1 MGVAAAGGD
10 SVRAVSYQPS
20 DIERYA
26 VEPVSG
32 EKRGPSDRTPF
43 QRDRARIL
51 HSAALRRL
59 AGKTQVVAPGES
71 DFPRTRLTHSLEVA
85 QIGRELAGAFG
96 ADPDLVEAA
105 CLAHDL
111 GPPPF
116 GHTGEDALNDI
127 CEHSGGF
134 EGNAQNLRIMS
145 RLEPKIITADGRSV
159 GINATRALLDATTK
173 YPWRR
178 REGLRKFGAYRDDLP
193 VFRWVRAAT
202 PPEFAEAKC
211 FEAQVMDWADDVA
224 YSVHDLEDAIVSGQL
239 ELRVLTVAEERA
251 ALFERTLGY
260 AKDASVGELAEAL
273 DRLQA
278 LEWWPQDFDGSF
290 AAQARLKRTSS
301 ELIGRFCRPVVK
313 ATKDEFGPGPHR
325 RYAARLVVPR
335 QTRLECELL
344 KAVAA
349 RYVMETDRALTL
361 RQKQSDLIKDL
372 VARLSARPD
381 LLDPPF
387 AATYAA
393 APDDAARLRVF
404 VDQVATFTDVRAY
417 ATYRT
422 LLVSHAK

>member
-1 MGVAAAGGD
+1 VD
-10 SVRAVSYQPS
+10 YEPS

-32 EKRGPSDRTPF
+32 EKRSAGDRTAF

-85 QIGRELAGAFG
+85 QIGRELAGGFG

-111 GPPPF
+111 GHPPF
-116 GHTGEDALNDI
+116 GHTGEDALNEVCASI
-127 CEHSGGF
+127 GGF

-145 RLEPKIITADGRSV
+145 RLEAKIVTADGRSA

-178 REGLRKFGAYRDDLP
+178 REGLRKFGTYRDDLP

-202 PPEFAEAKC
+202 PPEYAEGKC
-211 FEAQVMDWADDVA
+211 FEAQVMDWSDDVA
-224 YSVHDLEDAIVSGQL
+224 YSVHDLEDAIFSGKIDPRL
-239 ELRVLTVAEERA
+239 FDDEDERQ
-251 ALFERTLGY
+251 ALFARTLGY
-260 AKDASVGELAEAL
+260 APDAEPAELAEAL
-273 DRLQA
+273 DRLRS
-278 LEWWPQDFDGSF
+278 LEWWPTEFDGSF
-290 AAQARLKRTSS
+290 TAQARLKRTSS
-301 ELIGRFCRPVVK
+301 ELIGRFCRPVVR
-313 ATKDEFGPGPHR
+313 ATREAHGPGPHR
-325 RYAARLVVPR
+325 RYSARLVVPR
-335 QTRLECELL
+335 ATRLECELL
-344 KAVAA
+344 KAAAA

-361 RQKQSDLIKDL
+361 RRTQSDLIKDL
-372 VARLSARPD
+372 VTRLTARPD

-387 AATYAA
+387 AESHAHAR
-393 APDDAARLRVF
+393 DDAARLRVF
-404 VDQVATFTDVRAY
+404 VDQVATYTDARAY

-422 LLVSHAK
+422 LIVSTPQ

>member
-1 MGVAAAGGD
+1 MD
-10 SVRAVSYQPS
+10 YEPS

-32 EKRGPSDRTPF
+32 EKRGAGDRTPF

-85 QIGRELAGAFG
+85 QIGRELAGGFG

-111 GPPPF
+111 GHPPF
-116 GHTGEDALNDI
+116 GHTGEDALNEVCGAI
-127 CEHSGGF
+127 GGF

-145 RLEPKIITADGRSV
+145 RLEAKIVTSDGRSA

-178 REGLRKFGAYRDDLP
+178 REDTRKFGAYRDDLP

-202 PPEFAEAKC
+202 PAEYAEAKC
-211 FEAQVMDWADDVA
+211 FEAQVMDWSDDVA
-224 YSVHDLEDAIVSGQL
+224 YSVHDLEDAIFSGKIDPKL
-239 ELRVLTVAEERA
+239 LTVGEERA
-251 ALFERTLGY
+251 ALFERTRGY
-260 AKDASVGELAEAL
+260 APDAEVEELAEAL

-278 LEWWPQDFDGSF
+278 LEWWPTEFDGSF
-290 AAQARLKRTSS
+290 TAQARLKRTSS
-301 ELIGRFCRPVVK
+301 ELIGRFCRPVTR
-313 ATKDEFGPGPHR
+313 ATRDVHGPGPLR
-325 RYAARLVVPR
+325 RYTARLEVPR
-335 QTRLECELL
+335 PTRLECELL
-344 KAVAA
+344 KAAAA
-349 RYVMETDRALTL
+349 RYVMETDRALVL
-361 RQKQSDLIKDL
+361 RRTQSDLIKDL
-372 VARLSARPD
+372 VERLTDRPE

-387 AATYAA
+387 AESYAHA
-393 APDDAARLRVF
+393 SDDAARLRIF
-404 VDQVATFTDVRAY
+404 VDQVATYTDARAY

-422 LLVSHAK
+422 LLVGGRK

>member
-1 MGVAAAGGD
+1 MD
-10 SVRAVSYQPS
+10 YEPS

-32 EKRGPSDRTPF
+32 EKRGVGDRTPF

-111 GPPPF
+111 GHPPF
-116 GHTGEDALNDI
+116 GHTGEAALNEVAEAI
-127 CEHSGGF
+127 GGF

-145 RLEPKIITADGRSV
+145 RLEAKIITADGRSA

-178 REGLRKFGAYRDDLP
+178 RPGERKFGVYRDDLP

-202 PPEFAEAKC
+202 PADYATAKC
-211 FEAQVMDWADDVA
+211 FEAQIMDWSDDVA
-224 YSVHDLEDAIVSGQL
+224 YSVHDLEDAIFSGKVDPK
-239 ELRVLTVAEERA
+239 RLTLPEERA
-251 ALFERTLGY
+251 ALFARTLGY
-260 AKDASVGELAEAL
+260 APDAAEAELAAAL

-278 LEWWPQDFDGSF
+278 LEWWPTDYDRSF

-301 ELIGRFCRPVVK
+301 ELIGRFCRPVVR
-313 ATKDEFGPGPHR
+313 ATRAEYGPGAHR
-325 RYAARLVVPR
+325 RYQARLVVPR
-335 QTRLECELL
+335 ETRLECELL

-349 RYVMETDRALTL
+349 RYVMETDRALAL
-361 RQKQSDLIKDL
+361 RRTQSDLIKDL
-372 VARLSARPD
+372 VERLSTRPD

-387 AATYAA
+387 AALHAG
-393 APDDAARLRVF
+393 APDDAARLRVV
-404 VDQVATFTDVRAY
+404 VDQVAGFTDASAY
-417 ATYRT
+417 SCYRT
-422 LLVSHAK
+422 LLVAAGR

>member
-1 MGVAAAGGD
+1 VD
-10 SVRAVSYQPS
+10 YEPS

-32 EKRGPSDRTPF
+32 EKRGAGDRTPF

-85 QIGRELAGAFG
+85 QIGRELAGGFG

-111 GPPPF
+111 GHPPF
-116 GHTGEDALNDI
+116 GHTGEDALNEVCAAI
-127 CEHSGGF
+127 GGF

-145 RLEPKIITADGRSV
+145 RLEAKIITSDGRSA

-178 REGLRKFGAYRDDLP
+178 REDTRKFGTYRDDLP

-202 PPEFAEAKC
+202 PPEFAAAKC
-211 FEAQVMDWADDVA
+211 FEAQVMDWSDDVA
-224 YSVHDLEDAIVSGQL
+224 YSVHDLEDAIFSGKVDPKL
-239 ELRVLTVAEERA
+239 LTDGEERA
-251 ALFERTLGY
+251 ALFERTRGY
-260 AKDASVGELAEAL
+260 APDARAEELAEAL

-278 LEWWPQDFDGSF
+278 LEWWPTEFDGSF

-301 ELIGRFCRPVVK
+301 ELIGRFCRPVTR
-313 ATKDEFGPGPHR
+313 ATRQVHGPGPLR
-325 RYAARLVVPR
+325 RYTARLVVPR
-335 QTRLECELL
+335 ETRLECELL

-361 RQKQSDLIKDL
+361 RRTQSDLIKDL
-372 VARLSARPD
+372 VGRLTERPD

-387 AATYAA
+387 AESHAHAA
-393 APDDAARLRVF
+393 DDAARLRIF
-404 VDQVATFTDVRAY
+404 VDQVATYTDARAY

-422 LLVSHAK
+422 LLVSGHK

>member
-1 MGVAAAGGD
+1 VD
-10 SVRAVSYQPS
+10 YQPS

-32 EKRGPSDRTPF
+32 EKRGVGDRTPF

-96 ADPDLVEAA
+96 ADPDLVEGA

-111 GPPPF
+111 GHPPF
-116 GHTGEDALNDI
+116 GHTGEAALDAVSAAI
-127 CEHSGGF
+127 GGF

-145 RLEPKIITADGRSV
+145 RLEAKIITADGRSA

-178 REGLRKFGAYRDDLP
+178 REGERKFGVYRDDLP

-202 PPEFAEAKC
+202 PPESATAKC
-211 FEAQVMDWADDVA
+211 FEAQIMDWSDDVA
-224 YSVHDLEDAIVSGQL
+224 YSVHDLEDAIYSGKL
-239 ELRVLTVAEERA
+239 DLKLLTVAEERE
-251 ALFERTLGY
+251 ALFARTLGY
-260 AKDASVGELAEAL
+260 APDADAAELAESL

-278 LEWWPQDFDGSF
+278 LEWWPTEFDGSF
-290 AAQARLKRTSS
+290 SAQARLKRTSS
-301 ELIGRFCRPVVK
+301 ELIGRFCRPVVR
-313 ATKDEFGPGPHR
+313 ATRAEYGPGPHR

-335 QTRLECELL
+335 ETRLECELL

-349 RYVMETDRALTL
+349 RYVMETDRALAL
-361 RQKQSDLIKDL
+361 RSTQSDLIKDL
-372 VARLSARPD
+372 VARLGERPER
-381 LLDPPF
+381 LDPHF
-387 AATYAA
+387 AARHAA
-393 APDDAARLRVF
+393 AADDAARLRVV
-404 VDQVATFTDVRAY
+404 VDQVAGFTDASAY
-417 ATYRT
+417 ACYRS
-422 LLVSHAK
+422 LLVAAGK

>member
-1 MGVAAAGGD
+1 MD
-10 SVRAVSYQPS
+10 YEPS

-32 EKRGPSDRTPF
+32 EKRGVSDRTPF

-96 ADPDLVEAA
+96 ADPDLVEGA

-111 GPPPF
+111 GHPPF
-116 GHTGEDALNDI
+116 GHTGEAALDSVCASI
-127 CEHSGGF
+127 GGF

-145 RLEPKIITADGRSV
+145 RLEAKIITADGRSA

-178 REGLRKFGAYRDDLP
+178 REGERKFGVYRDDLP

-202 PPEFAEAKC
+202 PPEAATAKC
-211 FEAQVMDWADDVA
+211 FEAQIMDWSDDVA
-224 YSVHDLEDAIVSGQL
+224 YSVHDLEDAVFSGKL
-239 ELRVLTVAEERA
+239 DLKLLTVPEERE
-251 ALFERTLGY
+251 ALFTRTLGY
-260 AKDASVGELAEAL
+260 APDTDANELAEAL

-278 LEWWPQDFDGSF
+278 LEWWPTGFDGSF

-301 ELIGRFCRPVVK
+301 ELIGRFCRPVVG
-313 ATKDEFGPGPHR
+313 ATRAEHGPGPHR
-325 RYAARLVVPR
+325 RYGARLVVPR
-335 QTRLECELL
+335 AVRLECELL

-349 RYVMETDRALTL
+349 RYVMETDRALAL
-361 RQKQSDLIKDL
+361 RRTQSDLIMDL

-381 LLDPPF
+381 QLDRPF
-387 AATYAA
+387 AALHAD
-393 APDDAARLRVF
+393 APDDAARLRV
-404 VDQVATFTDVRAY
+404 VIDQVAGFTDASAY
-417 ATYRT
+417 VCYRT
-422 LLVSHAK
+422 LLVAAGK

>member
-1 MGVAAAGGD
+1 VN
-10 SVRAVSYQPS
+10 YEPS

-32 EKRGPSDRTPF
+32 EKRGATDRTPF

-85 QIGRELAGAFG
+85 QIGREIAGALG

-111 GPPPF
+111 GHPPF
-116 GHTGEDALNDI
+116 GHTGEDALNDV
-127 CEHSGGF
+127 CEHIGGF

-145 RLEPKIITADGRSV
+145 RLEPKIITADGRSA

-178 REGLRKFGAYRDDLP
+178 RDGLRKFGTYRDDLP

-202 PPEFAEAKC
+202 PAEFAEGKC
-211 FEAQVMDWADDVA
+211 FEAQIMDWSDDVA
-224 YSVHDLEDAIVSGQL
+224 YSVHDVEDAIVSGQL
-239 ELRVLTVAEERA
+239 QVRLLTEKDERG

-260 AKDASVGELAEAL
+260 APDASIDELAEAL
-273 DRLQA
+273 DRLQSV
-278 LEWWPQDFDGSF
+278 EWWPTDFDGSF
-290 AAQARLKRTSS
+290 TAQARLKRTSS
-301 ELIGRFCRPVVK
+301 ELIGRFCRPVIK
-313 ATKDEFGPGPHR
+313 ATKDEYGPGPHR
-325 RYAARLVVPR
+325 RYAARLVIPR
-335 QTRLECELL
+335 ETRLECELL

-361 RQKQSDLIKDL
+361 RRVQSDLIKDL
-372 VARLSARPD
+372 VARLSNRAD
-381 LLDPPF
+381 LLDAPF
-387 AATYAA
+387 AETYAA
-393 APDDAARLRVF
+393 APDDAARLRV
-404 VDQVATFTDVRAY
+404 VIDQVSTYTDTRAY

-422 LLVSHAK
+422 LLVSTSPR

>member
-1 MGVAAAGGD
+1 VE
-10 SVRAVSYQPS
+10 YEPS

-32 EKRGPSDRTPF
+32 EKRGASDRTPF

-111 GPPPF
+111 GHPPF
-116 GHTGEDALNDI
+116 GHTGEAALNDV
-127 CEHSGGF
+127 CGHMGGF

-145 RLEPKIITADGRSV
+145 RLEAKIITPDGRSA

-178 REGLRKFGAYRDDLP
+178 REGERKFGVYRDDLP

-202 PPEFAEAKC
+202 PPEFATAKC
-211 FEAQVMDWADDVA
+211 FEAQVMDWSDDVA
-224 YSVHDLEDAIVSGQL
+224 YSVHDLEDAIFSGKVDPKL
-239 ELRVLTVAEERA
+239 LTVGEERE

-260 AKDASVGELAEAL
+260 APDASVDELAESL
-273 DRLQA
+273 DRLQS
-278 LEWWPQDFDGSF
+278 LEWWPTEFDGSF

-301 ELIGRFCRPVVK
+301 ELIGRFCRPVAR
-313 ATKDEFGPGPHR
+313 ATKDVHGPGPHR
-325 RYAARLVVPR
+325 RYSARLVVPR
-335 QTRLECELL
+335 ETRLECELL

-349 RYVMETDRALTL
+349 RYVMETDRALKL
-361 RQKQSDLIKDL
+361 RQTQSDLIKDL
-372 VARLSARPD
+372 VAKLSPRPD

-387 AATYAA
+387 AEVHAG
-393 APDDAARLRVF
+393 APDDAARLRVI
-404 VDQVATFTDVRAY
+404 VDQVATYTDARAY

-422 LLVSHAK
+422 LIVSGPQ

>member
-1 MGVAAAGGD
+1 VE
-10 SVRAVSYQPS
+10 YEPS

-32 EKRGPSDRTPF
+32 EKRGASDRTPF

-96 ADPDLVEAA
+96 SDPDLVEAA

-111 GPPPF
+111 GHPPF
-116 GHTGEDALNDI
+116 GHTGEDALNDV
-127 CEHSGGF
+127 CAHMGGF

-145 RLEPKIITADGRSV
+145 RLEAKIITSDGRSA

-178 REGLRKFGAYRDDLP
+178 REGERKFGVYRDDLP

-202 PPEFAEAKC
+202 PPEFATAKC
-211 FEAQVMDWADDVA
+211 FEAQVMDWSDDVA
-224 YSVHDLEDAIVSGQL
+224 YSVHDLEDAIFSGKVDPKL
-239 ELRVLTVAEERA
+239 LTVGEERA

-260 AKDASVGELAEAL
+260 APDTSVDELAESL
-273 DRLQA
+273 DRLQS
-278 LEWWPQDFDGSF
+278 LEWWPTEFDGSF

-301 ELIGRFCRPVVK
+301 ELIGRFCRPVAR
-313 ATKDEFGPGPHR
+313 ATKDLHGPGPHR
-325 RYAARLVVPR
+325 RYSARLVVPR
-335 QTRLECELL
+335 ETRLECELL

-349 RYVMETDRALTL
+349 RYVMETDRALKL
-361 RQKQSDLIKDL
+361 RQTQSDLIKDL
-372 VARLSARPD
+372 VAKLSPRPD

-387 AATYAA
+387 AEVHAG
-393 APDDAARLRVF
+393 APDDAARLRVI
-404 VDQVATFTDVRAY
+404 VDQVATYTDARAY

-422 LLVSHAK
+422 LIVSGPQ

>member
-1 MGVAAAGGD
+1 
-10 SVRAVSYQPS
+10 VSYEPS

-32 EKRGPSDRTPF
+32 EKRGASDRTPF

-85 QIGRELAGAFG
+85 QIGREMAGAFG

-105 CLAHDL
+105 CLAHDV
-111 GPPPF
+111 GHPPF
-116 GHTGEDALNDI
+116 GHTGEDALNEVCAHI
-127 CEHSGGF
+127 GGF

-178 REGLRKFGAYRDDLP
+178 REGLRKFGTYRDDLP

-202 PPEFAEAKC
+202 PAEYAEAKC
-211 FEAQVMDWADDVA
+211 FEAQIMDWSDDVA
-224 YSVHDLEDAIVSGQL
+224 YSVHDLEDAIFSGQL
-239 ELRVLTVAEERA
+239 DLRVLSVAEERA
-251 ALFERTLGY
+251 ALFRRTLGY
-260 AKDASVGELAEAL
+260 APDAEAEELAQSL
-273 DRLQA
+273 DRLRA
-278 LEWWPQDFDGSF
+278 LEWWPHEFDGSF
-290 AAQARLKRTSS
+290 AAQARLKRTTS
-301 ELIGRFCRPVVK
+301 ELVGRFCRPVVK
-313 ATKDEFGPGPHR
+313 ATKDAYGPGPHR

-349 RYVMETDRALTL
+349 RYVMETDRAVTL

-372 VARLSARPD
+372 VARLSTRPD
-381 LLDPPF
+381 LLDLPF
-387 AATYAA
+387 AATYAG

-404 VDQVATFTDVRAY
+404 VDQVATFTDARAY
-417 ATYRT
+417 ATYRN
-422 LLVSHAK
+422 LLVAASLR

>member
-1 MGVAAAGGD
+1 ME
-10 SVRAVSYQPS
+10 YEPS

-32 EKRGPSDRTPF
+32 EKRGASDRTPF

-111 GPPPF
+111 GHPPF
-116 GHTGEDALNDI
+116 GHTGEAALNDV
-127 CEHSGGF
+127 CGHMGGF

-145 RLEPKIITADGRSV
+145 RLEAKIITPDGRSA

-178 REGLRKFGAYRDDLP
+178 REGERKFGVYRDDLP

-202 PPEFAEAKC
+202 PPEFATAKC
-211 FEAQVMDWADDVA
+211 FEAQVMDWSDDVA
-224 YSVHDLEDAIVSGQL
+224 YSVHDLEDAIFSGKVDPKL
-239 ELRVLTVAEERA
+239 LTVGEERA

-260 AKDASVGELAEAL
+260 APDASVDELAESL
-273 DRLQA
+273 DRLQS
-278 LEWWPQDFDGSF
+278 LEWWPTEFDGSF

-301 ELIGRFCRPVVK
+301 ELIGRFCRPVAR
-313 ATKDEFGPGPHR
+313 ATKDVHGPGPHR
-325 RYAARLVVPR
+325 RYSARLVVPR
-335 QTRLECELL
+335 ETRLECELL

-349 RYVMETDRALTL
+349 RYVMETDRALKL
-361 RQKQSDLIKDL
+361 RQTQSDLIKDL
-372 VARLSARPD
+372 VAKLSPRPD

-387 AATYAA
+387 AEVHAS
-393 APDDAARLRVF
+393 APDDAARLRVI
-404 VDQVATFTDVRAY
+404 VDQVATYTDARAY

-422 LLVSHAK
+422 LIVSGPQ

>member
-1 MGVAAAGGD
+1 VD
-10 SVRAVSYQPS
+10 YEPS

-32 EKRGPSDRTPF
+32 EKRGAGDRTPF

-85 QIGRELAGAFG
+85 QIGRELAGGFG

-111 GPPPF
+111 GHPPF
-116 GHTGEDALNDI
+116 GHTGEDALNEVCGAI
-127 CEHSGGF
+127 GGF

-145 RLEPKIITADGRSV
+145 RLEAKIVTSDGRSA

-178 REGLRKFGAYRDDLP
+178 RADTRKFGTYRDDLP

-202 PPEFAEAKC
+202 PPEYATAKC
-211 FEAQVMDWADDVA
+211 FEAQVMDWSDDVA
-224 YSVHDLEDAIVSGQL
+224 YSVHDLEDAIFSGKIDPKL
-239 ELRVLTVAEERA
+239 LTVGEERA
-251 ALFERTLGY
+251 ALFERTRGY
-260 AKDASVGELAEAL
+260 APDAEAGELAEAL

-278 LEWWPQDFDGSF
+278 LEWWPTEFDGSF

-301 ELIGRFCRPVVK
+301 ELIGRFCRPVTR
-313 ATKDEFGPGPHR
+313 ATRETHGPGPLR

-335 QTRLECELL
+335 ETRLECELL

-349 RYVMETDRALTL
+349 RYVMETDRALVL
-361 RQKQSDLIKDL
+361 RRTQSDLIKDL
-372 VARLSARPD
+372 VERLTGRPE

-387 AATYAA
+387 AESFAHAA
-393 APDDAARLRVF
+393 DDAARLRIF
-404 VDQVATFTDVRAY
+404 VDQVATYTDARAY

-422 LLVSHAK
+422 LLVGGRK

>member
-1 MGVAAAGGD
+1 MD
-10 SVRAVSYQPS
+10 YQPP

-32 EKRGPSDRTPF
+32 EKRGAADRTPF

-51 HSAALRRL
+51 HSASLRRL

-85 QIGRELAGAFG
+85 QIGRELAGSFG

-111 GPPPF
+111 GHPPF
-116 GHTGEDALNDI
+116 GHTGEDALNEVCGAI
-127 CEHSGGF
+127 GGF

-145 RLEPKIITADGRSV
+145 RLEPKIVTADGRSA

-178 REGLRKFGAYRDDLP
+178 REGTRKFGTYRDDLP

-202 PPEFAEAKC
+202 PPEYAEAKC
-211 FEAQVMDWADDVA
+211 FEAQIMDWSDDVA
-224 YSVHDLEDAIVSGQL
+224 YSVHDLEDAIFSGKL
-239 ELRVLTVAEERA
+239 DPRLLTVPEERA
-251 ALFERTLGY
+251 ALFQRTRGY
-260 AKDASVGELAEAL
+260 APDAEPAELAECL

-278 LEWWPQDFDGSF
+278 LEWWPVEFDGSF
-290 AAQARLKRTSS
+290 GAQARLKRTSS
-301 ELIGRFCRPVVK
+301 ELIGRFCRPVTA
-313 ATKDEFGPGPHR
+313 ATKRAHGPGPHR

-335 QTRLECELL
+335 ETRLECELL
-344 KAVAA
+344 KATAA

-361 RQKQSDLIKDL
+361 RRTQSDLIKDL
-372 VARLSARPD
+372 VGRLGERPD

-387 AATYAA
+387 AATFAHA
-393 APDDAARLRVF
+393 QDDAARLRVF
-404 VDQVATFTDVRAY
+404 VDQVATYTDARAY

-422 LLVSHAK
+422 LLVGGPH

>member
-1 MGVAAAGGD
+1 MD
-10 SVRAVSYQPS
+10 YEPS

-32 EKRGPSDRTPF
+32 EKRSAGDRTAF

-85 QIGRELAGAFG
+85 QIGRELAGNFG

-111 GPPPF
+111 GHPPF
-116 GHTGEDALNDI
+116 GHTGEDALNDVCASI
-127 CEHSGGF
+127 GGF

-145 RLEPKIITADGRSV
+145 RLEAKIVTADGRSA

-178 REGLRKFGAYRDDLP
+178 REGLRKFGTYRDDLP

-202 PPEFAEAKC
+202 PPEFAAGKC
-211 FEAQVMDWADDVA
+211 FEAQVMDWSDDVA
-224 YSVHDLEDAIVSGQL
+224 YSVHDLEDAVFSGKIDP
-239 ELRVLTVAEERA
+239 R
-251 ALFERTLGY
+251 LFEDEDERQGLFARTLGY
-260 AKDASVGELAEAL
+260 APDAEPAELAESL
-273 DRLQA
+273 DRLRS
-278 LEWWPQDFDGSF
+278 LEWWPTEFDGSF
-290 AAQARLKRTSS
+290 TAQARLKRTSS
-301 ELIGRFCRPVVK
+301 ELIGRFCRPVVR
-313 ATKDEFGPGPHR
+313 ATREAYGPGPHR
-325 RYAARLVVPR
+325 RYSARLVVPR
-335 QTRLECELL
+335 ATRLECELL
-344 KAVAA
+344 KAAAA
-349 RYVMETDRALTL
+349 RYVMETDRALAL
-361 RQKQSDLIKDL
+361 RRTQSDLIKDL
-372 VARLSARPD
+372 VTRLTARPD

-387 AATYAA
+387 AETHAH

-404 VDQVATFTDVRAY
+404 VDQVATYTDARAY

-422 LLVSHAK
+422 LIVSSPQ

>member
-1 MGVAAAGGD
+1 VD
-10 SVRAVSYQPS
+10 YQPS

-32 EKRGPSDRTPF
+32 EKRGAGDRTPF

-85 QIGRELAGAFG
+85 QIGRELAGGFG

-111 GPPPF
+111 GHPPF
-116 GHTGEDALNDI
+116 GHTGEDALNEV
-127 CEHSGGF
+127 CEAIGGF

-145 RLEPKIITADGRSV
+145 RLEAKIITSDGRSAGV
-159 GINATRALLDATTK
+159 NATRALLDATTK

-178 REGLRKFGAYRDDLP
+178 REGTRKFGTYRDDLP

-211 FEAQVMDWADDVA
+211 FEAQVMDWSDDVA
-224 YSVHDLEDAIVSGQL
+224 YSVHDLEDAIVSGQVDPQL
-239 ELRVLTVAEERA
+239 LTVPEERA
-251 ALFERTLGY
+251 ALFARTRGY
-260 AKDASVGELAEAL
+260 APDAEFDELAEAL
-273 DRLQA
+273 DRLQT
-278 LEWWPQDFDGSF
+278 LEWWPTEFDGSF
-290 AAQARLKRTSS
+290 AAQARLKRTTS
-301 ELIGRFCRPVVK
+301 ELIGRFCRPVTR
-313 ATKDEFGPGPHR
+313 ATREVHDPGPLHR
-325 RYAARLVVPR
+325 YTARLIVPR

-361 RQKQSDLIKDL
+361 RHTQSDLVKEL
-372 VARLSARPD
+372 VGRLSERPE

-387 AATYAA
+387 AATHAHAA
-393 APDDAARLRVF
+393 DGAARLRVV
-404 VDQVATFTDVRAY
+404 VDQVATYTDVRAH

-422 LLVSHAK
+422 LLVGGRK

>member
-1 MGVAAAGGD
+1 VD
-10 SVRAVSYQPS
+10 YEPS

-32 EKRGPSDRTPF
+32 EKRSAGDRTAF

-85 QIGRELAGAFG
+85 QIGRELAGGFG

-111 GPPPF
+111 GHPPF
-116 GHTGEDALNDI
+116 GHTGEDALNEVCASI
-127 CEHSGGF
+127 GGF

-145 RLEPKIITADGRSV
+145 RLEAKIVTADGRSV

-178 REGLRKFGAYRDDLP
+178 REGLRKFGTYRDDLP

-202 PPEFAEAKC
+202 PPEFAEGKC
-211 FEAQVMDWADDVA
+211 FEAQVMDWSDDVA
-224 YSVHDLEDAIVSGQL
+224 YSVHDLEDAVFSGKIDPRL
-239 ELRVLTVAEERA
+239 LDDPDERA
-251 ALFERTLGY
+251 GLFARTLGY
-260 AKDASVGELAEAL
+260 APDAEPAELAERL
-273 DRLQA
+273 DRLRS
-278 LEWWPQDFDGSF
+278 LEWWPTEFDGSF
-290 AAQARLKRTSS
+290 TAQARLKRTSS
-301 ELIGRFCRPVVK
+301 ELIGRFCRPVVR
-313 ATKDEFGPGPHR
+313 ATREAHGPGPHR
-325 RYAARLVVPR
+325 RYSARLVVPR
-335 QTRLECELL
+335 AARLECELL
-344 KAVAA
+344 KAAAA
-349 RYVMETDRALTL
+349 RYVMETDRALAL
-361 RQKQSDLIKDL
+361 RRTQSDLIKDL
-372 VARLSARPD
+372 VTRLTARPD

-387 AATYAA
+387 AETHAH
-393 APDDAARLRVF
+393 APDDAARLRVV
-404 VDQVATFTDVRAY
+404 VDQVATYTDARAY

-422 LLVSHAK
+422 LIVSSPQ

>member
-1 MGVAAAGGD
+1 MD
-10 SVRAVSYQPS
+10 YEPS

-32 EKRGPSDRTPF
+32 EKRSAGDRTAF

-85 QIGRELAGAFG
+85 QIGRELAGNFG

-111 GPPPF
+111 GHPPF
-116 GHTGEDALNDI
+116 GHTGEDALNDVCASI
-127 CEHSGGF
+127 GGF

-145 RLEPKIITADGRSV
+145 RLEAKIVTADGRSA

-178 REGLRKFGAYRDDLP
+178 REGLRKFGTYRDDLP

-202 PPEFAEAKC
+202 PPEFAAGKC
-211 FEAQVMDWADDVA
+211 FEAQVMDWSDDVA
-224 YSVHDLEDAIVSGQL
+224 YSVHDLEDAVFSGKIDPRL
-239 ELRVLTVAEERA
+239 FDDEHERQG
-251 ALFERTLGY
+251 LFARTLGY
-260 AKDASVGELAEAL
+260 APDAEPAELAESL
-273 DRLQA
+273 DRLRS
-278 LEWWPQDFDGSF
+278 LEWWPTEFDGSF
-290 AAQARLKRTSS
+290 TAQARLKRTSS
-301 ELIGRFCRPVVK
+301 ELIGRFCRPVVR
-313 ATKDEFGPGPHR
+313 ATREAYGPGPHR
-325 RYAARLVVPR
+325 RYSARLVVPR
-335 QTRLECELL
+335 ATRLECELL
-344 KAVAA
+344 KAAAA
-349 RYVMETDRALTL
+349 RYVMETDRALAL
-361 RQKQSDLIKDL
+361 RRTQSDLIKDL
-372 VARLSARPD
+372 VTRLTARPD

-387 AATYAA
+387 AETHAH

-404 VDQVATFTDVRAY
+404 VDQVATYTDARAY

-422 LLVSHAK
+422 LIVSSPQ